1 MKLNRSLFKYRST
14 AKSVA
19 LATVFFASTVTS
31 LAVSNSVL
39 AEAESLTLAERVKHL
54 EQLNQTRNKVQAD
67 ISFQLSEIQREVRQL
82 TGQVEDN
89 TFKLKQIQDRQ
100 RDLYRD
106 IENRLSGLASKPAVT
121 RQTTRPVTSS
131 SNTSSN
137 SNAVSSST
145 NRSGSKEFEAAFALV
160 RNKNYSG
167 AIAAFDSF
175 LKQYPNGA
183 YSDNARYW
191 MGQVYLVQGQLE
203 QAETQFSKLLV
214 EFPQSLKLSAA
225 QLKLG
230 DIYLKQ
236 GNWEKAKTQYTTVA
250 NSSKG
255 SSLQLAR
262 KGLDKIKQAGH

>member
-121 RQTTRPVTSS
+121 QQTTTPVTSNS

-137 SNAVSSST
+137 SSASI

-214 EFPQSLKLSAA
+214 EFPQSSKLSAA